1 MRGLLVAG
9 LLVVLAACGS
19 GGGDLTG
26 EATVRDSSG
35 ITIVENA
42 GGAWTAGAG
51 WTLGAEPVVQLG
63 GNATEPTYDF
73 SQVTGAL
80 MLGDG
85 SIAVANSA
93 TSEIRFFDAA
103 GTFKFASG
111 RQGSGPGEYGAITG
125 MFRTPADSLVVL
137 DILVRRLTV
146 LGPDGG
152 VGRSFSLGGL
162 GGAMVPGADGSVSMS
177 FPAGLLDDGS
187 LVGVSL
193 GLQINSA
200 REGKFRDSMPAIR
213 FGADGAVLD
222 TLGWFPGIE
231 MQQMTLNFGGQS
243 VSTPTGV
250 PLGRNT
256 LIVAARSKV
265 YVATNDAFEVQVREP
280 SGVLTSLIRATGAPR
295 ELKPEGIATHRKDQI
310 QLMDAQTGT
319 SLPPQLRDQMVEHLN
334 TITYPATLPFI
345 ANMLLDD
352 TDHLW
357 VQEQDQPG
365 DRTPRFAVF
374 DPSGRLQGWVDMPD
388 RFQPTQV
395 RAGKVIGIWRDQ
407 DDVEHVR
414 VYVVNQGQ

>member
-1 MRGLLVAG
+1 MTGMLVA
-9 LLVVLAACGS
+9 VAACAGT
-19 GGGDLTG
+19 GGDGAG

-42 GGAWTAGAG
+42 GGVWAPGSG
-51 WTLGAEPVVQLG
+51 WSLGAEPMVQLG
-63 GNATEPTYDF
+63 GNATEPSYDF

-80 MLGDG
+80 MLGNG
-85 SIAVANSA
+85 SIAVANSSS
-93 TSEIRFFDAA
+93 SEIRFFDAA
-103 GTFKFASG
+103 GVYQFASG

-162 GGAMVPGADGSVSMS
+162 GGAMVPGADGSISMS
-177 FPAGLLDDGS
+177 LPAGLLDDGS

-193 GLQINSA
+193 GLQINA
-200 REGKFRDSMPAIR
+200 ERAGNFRDSMPAIR
-213 FGADGAVLD
+213 FGPDGAVLD

-231 MQQMTLNFGGQS
+231 MQEMTLNFGGQS
-243 VSTPTGV
+243 ISTPTGV

-256 LIVAARSKV
+256 LIVAAGSRV
-265 YVATNDAFEVQVREP
+265 YVATNDRFEVEVREP
-280 SGVLTSLIRATGAPR
+280 AGRLTSLIRANGAPR
-295 ELKPEGIATHRKDQI
+295 ELKPDGVALHRKDQV
-310 QLMDAQTGT
+310 QLMDANLGAG
-319 SLPPQLRDQMVEHLN
+319 LPPQLRDQMVEHLN
-334 TITYPATLPFI
+334 TVAYPTTLPFI
-345 ANMLLDD
+345 ANILLDD
-352 TDHLW
+352 AGNLW

-374 DPSGRLQGWVDMPD
+374 DATGRLQGWVDMPE
-388 RFQPTQV
+388 RFQPTQI
-395 RAGKVIGIWRDQ
+395 RSGKVIGIWRDQ

-414 VYVVNQGQ
+414 VYALNRGS